1 MSPCLGLKPRSRS
14 KQMPR
19 ASASQ
24 CFRAYS
30 GATFRLSVLAFSI
43 SALAP
48 GDVSQLSTTRTT
60 GSRISN
66 LRKDY
71 VESHLSPHFSLTIAY
86 SSPPEPGR
94 CDFAQERPANSGTT
108 KNESIESLR
117 DLSLAGRRAFRDWPM
132 SEVNGQLEPRL
143 RKRNVRDV
151 VWRYLPDRR
160 FQVDHAKI
168 IWPNWLPRVLWFH
181 HVCPCCESVHFKP
194 SEAHSLDLICS
205 LFALRPIRCT
215 FCWRHYYWFSI
226 RSME

>member
-1 MSPCLGLKPRSRS
+1 MPLSPCLGLKPRPRS

-94 CDFAQERPANSGTT
+94 CDFAQERPASSGTT

-117 DLSLAGRRAFRDWPM
+117 DLSLAGRRALGIGRCLRLM
-132 SEVNGQLEPRL
+132 GNSNQGSGNGTCATSYGVISQIGGSKWIMQR
-143 RKRNVRDV
+143 
-151 VWRYLPDRR
+151 
-160 FQVDHAKI
+160 
-168 IWPNWLPRVLWFH
+168 
-181 HVCPCCESVHFKP
+181 
-194 SEAHSLDLICS
+194 
-205 LFALRPIRCT
+205 
-215 FCWRHYYWFSI
+215 
-226 RSME
+226 